1 MIERD
6 LIDRLAEHKTLSAA
20 PRRELEW
27 LVAHGSLR
35 KLNTDDVLEILSIPL
50 LGIIPESE
58 DVLRSSNIGTPVTM
72 GNPTSAAA
80 RAYFEAAR
88 RLKGETLVV
97 TVPAERRS
105 LMGRLFG
112 RRAVA

>member
-1 MIERD
+1 
-6 LIDRLAEHKTLSAA
+6 
-20 PRRELEW
+20 
-27 LVAHGSLR
+27 
-35 KLNTDDVLEILSIPL
+35 
-50 LGIIPESE
+50 
-58 DVLRSSNIGTPVTM
+58 M